1 MSNGPSIKDL
11 APDAAGRVPPP
22 SPRWFSRLVVP
33 VSLVL
38 GTIVLLAAMGWQVL
52 APGTSVR
59 TVTAIVRSV
68 PSMVA
73 DSSADVDEG
82 SVIQAPGWVE
92 PDPNPLYVAALTEG
106 IVEDVIPLEGERIE
120 VGDLV
125 ATLVDDDARL
135 MVKKAQARL
144 EFTEAN
150 REIASS
156 SAKAAATERSE
167 LVEPT
172 RRVALARANL
182 LQLQA
187 ALIEF
192 PTLIRSAE
200 LERDQL
206 QDEIDRKEPLVDD
219 GAVAE
224 GVVVRLRMKLDSS
237 EAKIGSLREQQ
248 KAATARVDAAN
259 AEVIAS
265 ERDFELLVH
274 ETLELEKAS
283 GELLR
288 ATAERDIARAELEEA
303 ELRLERCR
311 VRSTLAGVVIE
322 RLSGPG
328 STINFGNGTH
338 GAHLI
343 HLFDPD
349 HLQVRADIPLGVAA
363 RVGVGQ
369 AAEVVVDLLPDQV
382 FRGEVTRFLHKA
394 DIQKNTVEAKVR
406 IHDPSPLLKPE
417 MLARVRILP
426 TRVEETGEVERT
438 VQRVFIPV
446 DAIVGTEENPEVW
459 VVDGLKSGQG
469 TARLLPVI
477 LGTSEEAGWREL
489 EDGVLPGMRV
499 ILDGDGLDPG
509 DRVLIEG
516 SEA

>member
-1 MSNGPSIKDL
+1 MNRRRSIKDL
-11 APDAAGRVPPP
+11 APDAAGRIPAP

-33 VSLVL
+33 TGIVAAALGLLLV
-38 GTIVLLAAMGWQVL
+38 MGWRGL
-52 APGTSVR
+52 APGTPVR
-59 TVTAIVRSV
+59 TVTAVVRTV
-68 PSMVA
+68 PSMAVEQ
-73 DSSADVDEG
+73 SEVEEG
-82 SVIQAPGWVE
+82 SVIRAPGWVE
-92 PDPNPLYVAALTEG
+92 PDPNPLFVAALTQG
-106 IVEDVIPLEGERIE
+106 IVEDVIPLEGDRIE

-125 ATLVDDDARL
+125 ATLVDEDARL
-135 MVKKAQARL
+135 SVKKARARL
-144 EFTEAN
+144 EFAEAN
-150 REIASS
+150 REIAAS
-156 SAKAAATERSE
+156 SAKAAATERNE

-172 RRVALARANL
+172 RRVALAKANL

-187 ALIEF
+187 ALSEF

-237 EAKIGSLREQQ
+237 EARIGSLREQR
-248 KAATARVDAAN
+248 KAAEARVEAAR
-259 AEVIAS
+259 AEVVAS

-283 GELLR
+283 GQLLR

-303 ELRLERCR
+303 ELRLERCQ

-369 AAEVVVDLLPDQV
+369 AAEVVVDLLPDQT

-426 TRVEETGEVERT
+426 AQASGTGEVERT
-438 VQRVFIPV
+438 IQRVFVPS
-446 DAIVGTEENPEVW
+446 DAIVGTEDAPEVW
-459 VVDGLKSGQG
+459 VVEDLQSGRG
-469 TARLLPVI
+469 TARRRPVT
-477 LGTSEEAGWREL
+477 LGTAEESGWREL
-489 EDGVLPGMRV
+489 RDGVLPGTKV
-499 ILDGDGLDPG
+499 ILDGGELDQG
-509 DRVLIEG
+509 DAVVVEG